1 MADHIALPLNYVDE
15 CISIIT
21 QPFLLCLRLLLPYRH
36 MAEGSYSQ
44 AVPSLFFRPPT
55 LDDLEAIHAIEVT

>member
-1 MADHIALPLNYVDE
+1 
-15 CISIIT
+15 
-21 QPFLLCLRLLLPYRH
+21 

-55 LDDLEAIHAIEVT
+55 LDDLEAIHAIEVTRMSFIYGAPRKRQQQWQWQKYCWQQLMPSAFL